1 MSTKKLA
8 YKYCFVPGCSS
19 TTSQNPHKNFLC
31 VPRDEEKRKLWCQ
44 AVGRQIEST
53 RGTVYCCEDHFDLKE
68 DLRSYHIFNLVGG
81 KKFLKEGVV
90 PRYNLN
96 KSLNQFTSF
105 EGTFN
110 DSLSLNQLRLVDDY
124 SYHTSPHFKKI
135 RLDSDDFPDDI
146 DQSIYHPGIDYLHIH
161 SEENGLSFP
170 SDTQDASNVVIG
182 AEELTDGIH
191 PTNYSFDTGLAKLD
205 LNENNQFCSANT
217 KCQDNS
223 NDLGASEVVAHK
235 VSANEYF
242 IEPDLTG
249 LYTED
254 SGLFDSTNIQNDS
267 DAEEIS
273 FVVEDTETTL
283 VKDSELCKPKLM
295 VDACVATEDSC
306 EKSREV
312 LRKPKTVDVEI
323 QVKLRDMHISDASV
337 DEDIFNTSGDTI
349 ESLPTDTSFSQPS
362 HNTTTTSN
370 SSERERQ
377 IKLLQEKIY
386 ENVTR
391 KLIEHDPLLFLGV
404 PKDSMY
410 ISKIIAEKTNLS
422 LKNIYLTLKKIRQ
435 NHTNATLA
443 YDFGYSERHIGR
455 IFTSTVK
462 VLVQALRKLVVWP
475 VKEIIQR
482 NLPISFRNK
491 FRKVQSIIDCF
502 EIQIEKPSNSIHQA
516 ASWSDYKQCNSAK
529 YGISCTAS
537 CLINF
542 ISEGY
547 GGRTSDTHLI
557 ENSGYLD
564 KLPAHC
570 EILADRGFKRLSTL
584 VQLRRCKL
592 VCPASVKGDEKSSE
606 EDVRL
611 SRQISSCRIHIERV
625 IERIREFRFLDIH
638 STVDNHYLPIL
649 DDIVVIVCGII
660 NIQGR
665 VLKQ

>member
-1 MSTKKLA
+1 MVMKKLILRW
-8 YKYCFVPGCSS
+8 SS
-19 TTSQNPHKNFLC
+19 MTTTMNKKNMGEDLRESAVCEGLQIPIALLVIKGFQTELRRPELCEAMKEGQNPHKNFLC

-110 DSLSLNQLRLVDDY
+110 DFLSLNQLRLVDDY

-161 SEENGLSFP
+161 SEENGLSSP

-205 LNENNQFCSANT
+205 LNENNQFCSAIT

-223 NDLGASEVVAHK
+223 NDLGASEVVTHK

-249 LYTED
+249 LYTRE
-254 SGLFDSTNIQNDS
+254 SGRFDSTNIQNDS
-267 DAEEIS
+267 DAGEIS

-283 VKDSELCKPKLM
+283 VKDN
-295 VDACVATEDSC
+295 
-306 EKSREV
+306 
-312 LRKPKTVDVEI
+312 
-323 QVKLRDMHISDASV
+323 ASV

-349 ESLPTDTSFSQPS
+349 ESLLTDTSFSQPS

-377 IKLLQEKIY
+377 YKLLQEKIY
-386 ENVTR
+386 RTVTR
-391 KLIEHDPLLFLGV
+391 KLIEHDLLLFLGV

-410 ISKIIAEKTNLS
+410 ILKIIAEKTNLS

-475 VKEIIQR
+475 VKEIIQK

-557 ENSGYLD
+557 ENSCYLD

-584 VQLRRCKL
+584 VQLHRCKL
-592 VCPASVKGDEKSSE
+592 VSPASVKGDEKSSE

-649 DDIVVIVCGII
+649 DDIVVIVCGIM